1 MSLVDQSVMLVVGGG
16 IAAYKSALLARELQR
31 AGARVE
37 TVMTA
42 SATRFI
48 APLTFAG
55 ITGRAAHTELWD
67 PGFSGELHIDLTAR
81 CAISVVA
88 PATANLIARMAQGIA
103 DDLATT
109 ALLAAR
115 GPLVIAPAMHPRMW
129 THPATQANVA
139 TLIARG
145 AIVVGPDDGPL
156 ASGESG
162 VGRMADPEAI
172 ARVAADALSPK
183 DLAGLRVVITA
194 GPTYEAL
201 DPVRFLGNR
210 SSGRMGYALAEVAV
224 RRGAAVDLVTGP
236 SNLAPPTG
244 ASVHKVRSAI
254 EMRDAVTALLPA
266 ADAVIMSAAVADYR
280 PVTVATEK
288 IKKTAGELSI
298 ALTKNPDILAEL
310 GAARV
315 GPRPVL
321 VGFAV
326 ETSDLVGYARDKLAR
341 KRCDLVVA
349 NLAIDGFEGDDNVA
363 TLVSESAAESLPR
376 MSKRALASRILDA
389 VASRAR
395 GSDPT

>member
-67 PGFSGELHIDLTAR
+67 PSFSGELHIDLTSR
-81 CAISVVA
+81 CGLTVVA
-88 PATANLIARMAQGIA
+88 PATANLIARMALGLA

-162 VGRMADPEAI
+162 VGRMADPEVI
-172 ARVAADALSPK
+172 ARVAADALCPK

-210 SSGRMGYALAEVAV
+210 SSGRMGYALAEVALS
-224 RRGAAVDLVTGP
+224 RGAKVDLVTGP
-236 SNLAPPTG
+236 SNLRRPVG
-244 ASVHKVRSAI
+244 ASVHNVRSAI
-254 EMRDAVTALLPA
+254 EMRDAVDALLPE

-280 PVTVATEK
+280 PVTVSTEK

-298 ALTKNPDILAEL
+298 ALAKNPDILAEL
-310 GAARV
+310 GAART

-326 ETSDLVGYARDKLAR
+326 ETTDLVGYAREKLAR

-349 NLAIDGFEGDDNVA
+349 NLARDGFEGDDNVA
-363 TLVSESAAESLPR
+363 TLVSATAVEALPR
-376 MSKRALASRILDA
+376 MSKRDLASKILDA
-389 VASRAR
+389 VATRVR
-395 GSDPT
+395 GSTPG

>member
-31 AGARVE
+31 EGARVE

-224 RRGAAVDLVTGP
+224 RRGATVDLVTGP

-280 PVTVATEK
+280 PVTVSTEK

-349 NLAIDGFEGDDNVA
+349 NLASDGFEGDDNVA
-363 TLVSESAAESLPR
+363 TLVSESTSEALPR